1 MQGTPRER
9 PCCVPGV
16 IGAGSL
22 MGTLDQM
29 VRIVTFLWLVL
40 GLAACRT
47 PERVTDASQG
57 SEAPERITDG
67 RQASEAPGRTLP
79 HTFPREHGGEPSFE
93 PMTRRALSTEEASTL
108 AARLANEQCE
118 RRYRRRPFKP
128 EQYPA
133 ILLDGVYH
141 WGKLDVGGHAGFS
154 ASVIFYPD
162 GSEPH
167 VEVYFSSDT
176 TLGLR

>member
-1 MQGTPRER
+1 M
-9 PCCVPGV
+9 
-16 IGAGSL
+16 
-22 MGTLDQM
+22 
-29 VRIVTFLWLVL
+29 RIVTFLWLVL
-40 GLAACRT
+40 GSAACRT
-47 PERVTDASQG
+47 PEHVTYARQG

-67 RQASEAPGRTLP
+67 RLASEAPDRTLP
-79 HTFPREHGGEPSFE
+79 HTFLPHTFPHEHGGEPSFE

-118 RRYRRRPFKP
+118 RQYRRRPFKP

-133 ILLDGVYH
+133 ILQDGVYH

-176 TLGLR
+176 TFGLR